1 MQIDA
6 AYQVLAI
13 FTPII
18 IGIVLG
24 GYVTNKLIELRNGLL
39 DLLVKILGPVLGGLF
54 GWIFDLAFVFPF
66 IISSLWK
73 KNPEEFTIT
82 SKILYSGSN
91 TW

>member
-18 IGIVLG
+18 IGGALG
-24 GYVTNKLIELRNGLL
+24 GYATNKLIELRNELL
-39 DLLVKILGPVLGGLF
+39 DLLVKILGTGLGGLL

-66 IISSLWK
+66 IISSL
-73 KNPEEFTIT
+73 
-82 SKILYSGSN
+82 
-91 TW
+91 